1 MEIIVNKMWNMGA
14 EPDETFDKFD
24 PLDPGM
30 GLCDIDTGGASRKLT
45 DNNILEL
52 LEKRDE
58 EALRELEKKYYPY
71 CFTIA
76 FNILKSHEDA
86 CEVVND
92 SFLDVWNSIPPA
104 RPERLQAYLA
114 TIVRHNAIN
123 LYKKLH
129 NQRNEAVTGA
139 LPLDAAADNTY
150 TDDVAINRLTISS
163 AMDRFLDGLPENQSM
178 IFVARFYFD
187 ESIDE
192 ISRRFE
198 IPSGTV
204 KSIIHRLKK
213 ALKEFLDKEGIFL

>member
-1 MEIIVNKMWNMGA
+1 MEFTVDLPCLYTDGSVSGRLHQ
-14 EPDETFDKFD
+14 T
-24 PLDPGM
+24 
-30 GLCDIDTGGASRKLT
+30 LT
-45 DNNILEL
+45 DNYILDL

-76 FNILKSHEDA
+76 FNILQNYEDA
-86 CEVVND
+86 CEIVND

-104 RPERLQAYLA
+104 KPERFNAYLA

-123 LYKKLH
+123 LYKKNH
-129 NQRNEAVTGA
+129 NQKNEAVTGA
-139 LPLDAAADNTY
+139 LPLDAASDAAY
-150 TDDVAINRLTISS
+150 TDDAIVNRLAVSDTI
-163 AMDRFLDGLPENQSM
+163 DRFLDGLSDKQNM

-192 ISRRFE
+192 ISRRFDM
-198 IPSGTV
+198 PTGTV

-213 ALKEFLDKEGIFL
+213 SLKAFLEKEGIFL